1 MDRDAAIPPSPAL
14 LSLSW
19 GSQRCRSCTFL
30 WHRTIQ
36 LLSGGHSEPS
46 GAVMGSLRLQC
57 SNLRLMEQGSA
68 RLLALCEHL
77 LQPCNCCLQGTAVT
91 ILPLHLSRD
100 SSCRNAS
107 SSSRTWCTSLPAVA
121 AVTLWRVGGIFHQ
134 GFRERAVCR
143 RLPPSHFSKVDGTA
157 PWSFCRAPKPPPQG
171 RTRGT

>member
-1 MDRDAAIPPSPAL
+1 MSAQHDNIPSPDGNL
-14 LSLSW
+14 MKYPHT
-19 GSQRCRSCTFL
+19 TFL
-30 WHRTIQ
+30 WRRASQ
-36 LLSGGHSEPS
+36 LLPGGHSEPS

-134 GFRERAVCR
+134 GFRERAVLWTFSAVCLR
-143 RLPPSHFSKVDGTA
+143 RRPRYF
-157 PWSFCRAPKPPPQG
+157 
-171 RTRGT
+171 

>member
-19 GSQRCRSCTFL
+19 GSQRCRSRTFL
-30 WHRTIQ
+30 WRRASQ
-36 LLSGGHSEPS
+36 LLPGGHSEPS

-121 AVTLWRVGGIFHQ
+121 AVTLSPQGGGPPALQPTPGACPTTFFPCNKGITSA
-134 GFRERAVCR
+134 ERSSSYK
-143 RLPPSHFSKVDGTA
+143 LPPQLAVVL
-157 PWSFCRAPKPPPQG
+157 
-171 RTRGT
+171 